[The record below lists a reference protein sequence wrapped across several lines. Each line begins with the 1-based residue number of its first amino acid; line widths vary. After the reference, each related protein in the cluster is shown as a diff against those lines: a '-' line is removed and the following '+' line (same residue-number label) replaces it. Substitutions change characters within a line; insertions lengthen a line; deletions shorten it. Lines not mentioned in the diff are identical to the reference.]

1 MSEPLQW
8 EDVLSKGNEAGVPT
22 FTTILSALVL
32 ENGGSMS
39 VSVMSL
45 RELVKGSSSLR
56 LVAEVDSG
64 QLVVSLIQD
73 GSDN

>member
-64 QLVVSLIQD
+64 QLVVSLMQD

>member
-64 QLVVSLIQD
+64 QLVVSLLQD